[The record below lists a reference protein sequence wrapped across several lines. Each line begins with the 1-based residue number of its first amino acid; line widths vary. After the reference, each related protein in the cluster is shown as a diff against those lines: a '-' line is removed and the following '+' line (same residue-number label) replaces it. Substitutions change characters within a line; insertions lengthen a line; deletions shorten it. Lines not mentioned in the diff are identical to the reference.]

1 MASVDSNISIAE
13 QHNMER
19 AAQER
24 IARHRRARIGQ
35 IVIYVVLFAWLLFN
49 VMPFLWTISLS
60 FKQVRDA
67 FSIPP
72 KIFFQPTTEAYRAL
86 VTEARFGTFLVNS
99 IIVTIGTVGL
109 SLTIG
114 CLAGYALARYPG
126 RIGFYILAL
135 ALIFRS
141 LPRISFLMPAFT
153 FARLTGLYDTRILLI
168 LVLVAINQPFTIW
181 MLRSFFAD
189 IPVEIEEAAMI
200 DGCSRFR
207 AFTSVIMPLMLP
219 GVITTGIFALLL
231 AYNEYL
237 IPAILTTSK
246 AATLPVAIASIGS
259 DDPSYAVIRAAG
271 SVTIALPIVAVVL
284 LTQKYIVRGL
294 TFGAVK
300 G

>member
-1 MASVDSNISIAE
+1 
-13 QHNMER
+13 MER
-19 AAQER
+19 AAQQR
-24 IARHRRARIGQ
+24 VARHRRAALGRIA
-35 IVIYVVLFAWLLFN
+35 IYVVLFGWLLFN
-49 VMPFLWTISLS
+49 IMPFLWIVSTS
-60 FKQVRDA
+60 FKQVREA
-67 FSIPP
+67 FAFPP
-72 KIFFQPTTEAYRAL
+72 VIFFQPNIDAYRSL
-86 VTEARFGTFLVNS
+86 FTEARFGQFFVNS
-99 IIVTIGTVGL
+99 LIVTTGTVTI
-109 SLTIG
+109 SLFVG

-126 RIGFYILAL
+126 RIGFVILAL
-135 ALIFRS
+135 ALVFRS

-189 IPVEIEEAAMI
+189 IPVEIEEAAMM
-200 DGCSRFR
+200 DGCSRVR

-219 GVITTGIFALLL
+219 GVVTTGLFSLLL

-259 DDPSYAVIRAAG
+259 DDPYYAIVRAAG

-284 LTQKYIVRGL
+284 LMQKYLVRGL